1 MNRRK
6 QTSSLGFPSLI
17 LLGIAVVILSASGI
31 TYVVMKNKQIAARAE
46 IAQARKRMDQHQV
59 TITEQQSKIDRILG
73 VFDLPKLLTK
83 KNSRLRDIEAETLE
97 ALYDVEEM
105 PAPQTLNQDAVAR
118 R

>member
-31 TYVVMKNKQIAARAE
+31 TYVVMKNKQITARAE
-46 IAQARKRMDQHQV
+46 IALVRKRMNEHQV
-59 TITEQQSKIDRILG
+59 VITKQQSEIKKILG
-73 VFDLPKLLTK
+73 VYDLPQLLAK
-83 KNSRLRDIEAETLE
+83 KNSRLRKIDPPEILHE
-97 ALYDVEEM
+97 VEEA
-105 PAPQTLNQDAVAR
+105 PASQTLNQDAVAR